1 MNTSQTEV
9 GDLTLSALPEAQPA
23 PEATDSSQENLLSLL
38 RDGRELM
45 ERRPSV
51 RRPATSRS
59 SSTGRADSANEHH
72 EDYEHPDY
80 HGPARGRPTG
90 MLQRTWVDP
99 SEKPFT
105 PLPRPGNA
113 MVSRGMAWS
122 VTAAFIALLAWIII
136 PEINFRLT
144 SLNTVFLKN
153 GVLSA
158 QAVQISPSRPAVVK
172 ELFIDP
178 SALPDSD
185 LPAGTPIA
193 RLEGYSIDGLRTES
207 NTLTVPFDSRFAS
220 VDLLEGGVTY
230 PGAPVVTVY
239 DPRRMYV
246 IVSVQPETLDLLR
259 RGMRASLSTAV
270 FPKPISGTVI
280 SAVPLLGTDH
290 SPTSAKLVNVR
301 IKPDEETMSQ
311 LVPGVRFNA
320 AIDLK
325 SAPKGA
331 PKLVF
336 TIENL
341 KKTPG
346 PPAGPVGSSS
356 ITTKSAVGPAL
367 PDLSADAGASEAQ
380 RSPTANAS
388 S

>member
-1 MNTSQTEV
+1 MSTLQNEV
-9 GDLTLSALPEAQPA
+9 GDHTLSAPLDTRTPA
-23 PEATDSSQENLLSLL
+23 EPAESSQDNLLSLL

-45 ERRPSV
+45 ERRPAA
-51 RRPATSRS
+51 RRATPPRS
-59 SSTGRADSANEHH
+59 SSSHRGDSSEDHH
-72 EDYEHPDY
+72 QDYEHPDY

-90 MLQRTWVDP
+90 MLQRTWIDP

-122 VTAAFIALLAWIII
+122 VTAAFVALLAWIII

-158 QAVQISPSRPAVVK
+158 QAVQIAPPRPAVVK
-172 ELFIDP
+172 ELFIDA

-193 RLEGYSIDGLRTES
+193 RLEGYSSDGLRTES
-207 NTLTVPFDSRFAS
+207 SILAVPFDSRFAS

-230 PGAPVVTVY
+230 PGAPVATVY

-336 TIENL
+336 TIESL

-346 PPAGPVGSSS
+346 PPTGPVGSSANAS
-356 ITTKSAVGPAL
+356 NSAIGPVPSATKNDAESSAP
-367 PDLSADAGASEAQ
+367 
-380 RSPTANAS
+380 RSPTYNAAG
-388 S
+388 